1 MMNDKILSIE
11 IFKPFE
17 TCGMRA
23 PEAAPL
29 ASDETNGV
37 FEDELAEFEF
47 PVVDVASMIDFNYS
61 SSQSKI

>member
-1 MMNDKILSIE
+1 MKIC
-11 IFKPFE
+11 KPFE
-17 TCGMRA
+17 TFGMRA

-29 ASDETNGV
+29 ASDETSGV

-61 SSQSKI
+61 SCQSKI